1 MNPARTPRP
10 GPARVRAYR
19 EAPWRMQTRAL
30 AIGLV
35 AVLGTAATLSLF
47 IFTGAQAAEAGLQ
60 VQRLIGERDTL
71 LRRIEAQQ
79 VNLAQLNSVTWY
91 FDKARELGFEP
102 VDPREM
108 TFVQVPASIEATPS
122 YLGPSRILYVDE
134 GISLAPAYRET
145 LLEWVVRALRGGG
158 QP

>member
-1 MNPARTPRP
+1 MNTPGRP
-10 GPARVRAYR
+10 RSSGVRVRAYK
-19 EAPWRMQTRAL
+19 EAPWRVQTRAL

-35 AVLGTAATLSLF
+35 AVLGLAATLSLF

-79 VNLAQLNSVTWY
+79 VNLARLDSVSWY
-91 FDKARELGFEP
+91 YEKAEDLGFEST
-102 VDPREM
+102 DPREM
-108 TFVQVPASIEATPS
+108 TFIRVPASTEPTPS
-122 YLGPSRILYVDE
+122 YLGPSRILYIDE
-134 GISLAPAYRET
+134 GVSLAPAYRET
-145 LLEWVVRALRGGG
+145 LLEWVVRTLRGGG

>member
-1 MNPARTPRP
+1 MNTPGRP
-10 GPARVRAYR
+10 RSSGVRARAYK
-19 EAPWRMQTRAL
+19 EAPWRVQTRAL
-30 AIGLV
+30 AMGLV
-35 AVLGTAATLSLF
+35 AVLGLAATLSLF

-71 LRRIEAQQ
+71 LRQIEAQQ
-79 VNLAQLNSVTWY
+79 VNLARLNSVSWY
-91 FDKARELGFEP
+91 YEKAADLGFEP
-102 VDPREM
+102 TDPREM
-108 TFVQVPASIEATPS
+108 TFLQVPASTEPTPS

-134 GISLAPAYRET
+134 GVSLAPAYRET

>member
-1 MNPARTPRP
+1 MNRAGAPRP
-10 GPARVRAYR
+10 DQARVRAYR
-19 EAPWRMQTRAL
+19 EAPWRVQTRAL

-35 AVLGTAATLSLF
+35 AVLGIAAALSLF

-71 LRRIEAQQ
+71 MRRIEAQQ
-79 VNLAQLNSVTWY
+79 VNLARLNSVTWY
-91 FDKARELGFEP
+91 FDQARELGFEP
-102 VDPREM
+102 VDPRGM
-108 TFVQVPASIEATPS
+108 TFVRVPASIEATPS
-122 YLGPSRILYVDE
+122 YLGPSRILYVDA

-145 LLEWVVRALRGGG
+145 LLEWVVRALRGGE

>member
-1 MNPARTPRP
+1 MNAPSSEQPKTP
-10 GPARVRAYR
+10 RVRAYK

-35 AVLGTAATLSLF
+35 AVLGIAATLSLF

-60 VQRLIGERDTL
+60 VQRLIGDRDVL
-71 LRRIEAQQ
+71 LRQIEAQQ
-79 VNLAQLNSVTWY
+79 VELAQLDSVQWY
-91 FDKARELGFEP
+91 LTRAADLGFEA
-102 VDPREM
+102 VDPRQM
-108 TFVQVPASIEATPS
+108 TFIQVPASLEPTPS
-122 YLGPSRILYVDE
+122 YLGPSRILYVDQ
-134 GISLAPAYRET
+134 GVSLAPAYRET

>member
-1 MNPARTPRP
+1 MRP
-10 GPARVRAYR
+10 SGAQPSGTQRIRAYR
-19 EAPWRMQTRAL
+19 EAPWRVQTRAL

-35 AVLGTAATLSLF
+35 AVLGIAATLSLF

-79 VNLAQLNSVTWY
+79 VSLARLNNVSWY
-91 FDKARELGFEP
+91 FDRARELGFEP
-102 VDPREM
+102 IDPRDV

-122 YLGPSRILYVDE
+122 YLGPSRILYVDA
-134 GISLAPAYRET
+134 GVSLAPAYRET
-145 LLEWVVRALRGGG
+145 LLEWVVRALRGGE

>member
-1 MNPARTPRP
+1 MNAPSGERRKAVRI
-10 GPARVRAYR
+10 RAYK
-19 EAPWRMQTRAL
+19 EAPWRVQTRAL

-60 VQRLIGERDTL
+60 VQRLLGDRDTL

-79 VNLAQLNSVTWY
+79 VELAQLDSVQWY
-91 FDKARELGFEP
+91 LEKAADLGFEA
-102 VDPREM
+102 VDPRQM
-108 TFVQVPASIEATPS
+108 TYIQVPALLEPTPS
-122 YLGPSRILYVDE
+122 YLGPSRILYVDQ
-134 GISLAPAYRET
+134 GVSLAPAYRET

>member
-10 GPARVRAYR
+10 GPPRVRAYR
-19 EAPWRMQTRAL
+19 EAPWRVQTRAL

-35 AVLGTAATLSLF
+35 AVLGIAAALSLF

-79 VNLAQLNSVTWY
+79 VNLARLKSVTWY
-91 FDKARELGFEP
+91 FNQAHDLGFEP

-108 TFVQVPASIEATPS
+108 TFVKVPAWIEATPS

>member
-1 MNPARTPRP
+1 MNVPRSERP
-10 GPARVRAYR
+10 KVKRVRAYK
-19 EAPWRMQTRAL
+19 EAPWRVQTRAL

-35 AVLGTAATLSLF
+35 VVLGIAATLSLF

-60 VQRLIGERDTL
+60 VQRLIGDRDIL
-71 LRRIEAQQ
+71 LRQIEAQQ
-79 VNLAQLNSVTWY
+79 VELARLDSVQWY
-91 FDKARELGFEP
+91 FTKATDLGFEA

-108 TFVQVPASIEATPS
+108 TYIQVPASLEPTPS

-134 GISLAPAYRET
+134 GVSLAPAYRET
-145 LLEWVVRALRGGG
+145 LLEWILRALRGGG